1 MQKKEHS
8 PRRKLFA
15 GLLACCI
22 PGLGQVYN
30 GELIK
35 AACFLLFFLT
45 VPQIILHTAEFLP
58 AGYLLAVVLLAI
70 VSAIG
75 VYLWAIT
82 DAVQTSKRLQILYV
96 NRAYNTRIFYLAV
109 FVFGWVCL
117 GITENYARTKIVAP
131 YKIVSRS
138 MAPDVLQDDYVFVD
152 RMIYRHGPVKVG
164 DIIIHVYPDD
174 RSMVYIRRVAA
185 LPGESVTYADDT
197 TVTAPHGAIL
207 VSGGDGE
214 KNTDS
219 RDFGPIDLRDI
230 VGRVQQVYFSI
241 GSTGVRW
248 NRIGKVIQNEKY

>member
-1 MQKKEHS
+1 MKNEHS
-8 PRRKLFA
+8 PRRTLYA

-45 VPQIILHTAEFLP
+45 VPQIILHAAGFLP
-58 AGYLLAVVLLAI
+58 AGYLLVIVVLAI

-75 VYLWAIT
+75 VYLWAII
-82 DAVQTSKRLQILYV
+82 DAVKTSTRLQIQYIT
-96 NRAYNTRIFYLAV
+96 RAYNSGIVYLAV
-109 FVFGWVCL
+109 FIFGWICL
-117 GITENYARTKIVAP
+117 GITENYARTRIVAP

-138 MAPDVLQDDYVFVD
+138 MGPAVLQGDYVFVD

-185 LPGESVTYADDT
+185 LPGESVTYADGT
-197 TVTAPHGAIL
+197 TATAPHGSVL
-207 VSGGDGE
+207 VSGGDNGIE
-214 KNTDS
+214 HTDS
-219 RDFGPIDLRDI
+219 RDFGPIDLRDL
-230 VGRVQQVYFSI
+230 VGRVQQIYFSI
-241 GSTGVRW
+241 GPSGVRW
-248 NRIGKVIQNEKY
+248 NRIGKVIEGEK